1 MAEIE
6 DWYQPDQFNSEAS
19 RLERIAK
26 MEKEAAK
33 KNQDE
38 GPNLSDIS
46 FEPNSDHY
54 SETDSELE
62 ALKYE
67 PKKPRKHEDY
77 LVRLK

>member
-1 MAEIE
+1 
-6 DWYQPDQFNSEAS
+6 
-19 RLERIAK
+19 
-26 MEKEAAK
+26 MEKEAEK
-33 KNQDE
+33 KNPDD

-54 SETDSELE
+54 SETDSEQE
-62 ALKYE
+62 AKKYE